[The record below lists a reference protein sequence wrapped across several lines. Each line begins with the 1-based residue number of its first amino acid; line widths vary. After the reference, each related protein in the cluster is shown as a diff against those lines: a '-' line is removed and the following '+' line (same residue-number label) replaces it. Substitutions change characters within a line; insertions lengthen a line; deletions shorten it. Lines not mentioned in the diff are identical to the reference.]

1 MYTNQINTR
10 ILYPSFE
17 YFEPNTPEETVAL
30 LAKYEGHA
38 AILAGGTDLFI
49 KMKQGLID
57 PKVIIRVKQPSFIE
71 EKPDGFHIGAATKLR
86 AIEKSEIMRKWF
98 PALLEA
104 IRLIGSVQIRYM
116 ASLGG
121 NLCNASPA
129 ADTAPPLLVMGAEV
143 KIFGTQGPRTVPLRD
158 FFLGPGKTVL
168 SKSEIVTEVHL
179 PTPAPH
185 TGASFIRLS
194 RASMDIAKIS
204 IAVMLQLDHGNRI
217 SVARIALGS
226 VAPTP
231 ILASKSADLLTGNR
245 LTRETLN
252 QASRGVADEIRPI
265 TDIRGTAEYRKEVS
279 HVIAR
284 DAIELAYKRAEA
296 S

>member
-17 YFEPNTPEETVAL
+17 YFEPKTPEETAAL
-30 LAKYEGHA
+30 LAKYKDA
-38 AILAGGTDLFI
+38 TILAGGTDLFI
-49 KMKQGLID
+49 KMKQGLIE

-71 EKPDGFHIGAATKLR
+71 ERPDGFHIGAATKLR
-86 AIEKSEIMRKWF
+86 TIEKSEAVIAKF
-98 PALLEA
+98 QALFEA
-104 IRLIGSVQIRYM
+104 IRVIGSVQIRHM
-116 ASLGG
+116 ATLGG
-121 NLCNASPA
+121 NICNASPA

-143 KIFGTQGPRTVPLRD
+143 KILGANGTRTVALKD

-168 SKSEIVTEVHL
+168 SKSEILTEVHI
-179 PTPAPH
+179 PTPRPH
-185 TGASFIRLS
+185 TGTSFIRLS

-204 IAVMLQLDHGNRI
+204 IAVMLHLDTNKRI
-217 SVARIALGS
+217 SDARIALGS

-231 ILASKSADLLTGNR
+231 IMASKSADLLKGNR

-252 QASRGVADEIRPI
+252 RASQSVAEEIRPI

-284 DAIELAYKRAEA
+284 DAIELANRRAEG